1 MHNRFPALCA
11 VFLLAACAPK
21 RIPGTELEDTGDT
34 RAILSV
40 MEKYRSALENRD
52 AKAIQA
58 LVSPKFRDDAGT
70 PDDPSDDLN
79 ASNLEAH
86 LQGLFTKL
94 QNPKVDFNIRRVEF
108 HSDEDVALAIYY
120 WNASWR
126 MPGLNARPQSDS
138 ELEQM
143 VFQKVDG
150 DWKVVSGI

>member
-1 MHNRFPALCA
+1 MHNRFLALCA

-34 RAILSV
+34 RAILAV
-40 MEKYRSALENRD
+40 MEKYRAALEARD

-70 PDDPSDDLN
+70 PDDPADDLT
-79 ASNLEAH
+79 AGNLQPH
-86 LQGLFTKL
+86 LQALFQKL
-94 QNPKVDFNIRRVEF
+94 QNPKVDFNVRRVEF
-108 HSDEDVALAIYY
+108 REEDVALAIYY

-126 MPGLNARPQSDS
+126 MPGLNARPQQDS

-143 VFQKVDG
+143 VFQKVD
-150 DWKVVSGI
+150 DEWKILSGI

>member
-1 MHNRFPALCA
+1 MHKRFLALCA

-21 RIPGTELEDTGDT
+21 RIPGTELQDTDDT

-40 MEKYRSALENRD
+40 MERYRAALEARD

-58 LVSPKFRDDAGT
+58 LVSPKFRDDGGT
-70 PDDPSDDLN
+70 EDTADDLT
-79 ASNLEAH
+79 ADNLGPH
-86 LQGLFTKL
+86 LQALFQKL

-108 HSDEDVALAIYY
+108 REEDNVALAIYY

-126 MPGLNARPQSDS
+126 MPGLNARPQQDS

-143 VFQKVDG
+143 VFQKLDG
-150 DWKVVSGI
+150 EWKILSGI

>member
-1 MHNRFPALCA
+1 MHNRFLALCA

-34 RAILSV
+34 RAILGV
-40 MEKYRSALENRD
+40 MEQYRAALEARD
-52 AKAIQA
+52 AKAIRA
-58 LVSPKFRDDAGT
+58 LVSPKFRDDGGT
-70 PDDPSDDLN
+70 PDDPTDDLN
-79 ASNLEAH
+79 AANLEPH
-86 LQGLFTKL
+86 LQALFQKL

-108 HSDEDVALAIYY
+108 REDDIALAIYY

-150 DWKVVSGI
+150 DWKILSGI